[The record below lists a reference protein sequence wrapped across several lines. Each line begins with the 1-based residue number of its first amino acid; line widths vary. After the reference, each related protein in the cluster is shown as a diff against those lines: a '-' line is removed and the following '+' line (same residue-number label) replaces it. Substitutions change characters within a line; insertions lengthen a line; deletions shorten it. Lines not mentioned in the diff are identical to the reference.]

1 MSPISEGISPERL
14 FTLRY
19 KSLSWDNREIPFGI
33 FPLRALKCKY
43 NPVKLLREA
52 KASGNVPESPFP
64 CREILATRPCSLQA
78 TPSKEPLH
86 GSVFAVHE
94 VKNLFCGSREAFTAM
109 RVGSSVSEE
118 REGEGKRKRKKRQK

>member
-1 MSPISEGISPERL
+1 MFPISGGISPERL

-19 KSLSWDNREIPFGI
+19 KSLSWVNREISFGI
-33 FPLRALKCKY
+33 FPFRALKCRY

-52 KASGNVPESPFP
+52 KASGTVPESPFP

-86 GSVFAVHE
+86 GSVLDVHE
-94 VKNLFCGSREAFTAM
+94 VKNWFCGSREAFMAM
-109 RVGSSVSEE
+109 RVGISVSEE
-118 REGEGKRKRKKRQK
+118 MEEEGKRKRRKREK